1 MADAGGSAELVARC
15 HCGRATIRL
24 PRKPDYINHCNCT
37 LCTATGFQGI
47 YYASAELVIEGE
59 YDEYVREDLPPGE
72 VYLKNLRCAYCGS
85 PTHWEPLTPPPHE
98 RMGVNARLVDPA
110 LLEGVEVRAV
120 DGRSW

>member
-1 MADAGGSAELVARC
+1 MGEAGPVARC

-24 PRKPDYINHCNCT
+24 ARKPDYVVHCNCS

-47 YYASAELVIEGE
+47 YYASDELEIAGAF
-59 YDEYVREDLPPGE
+59 DSYVRSDLSE
-72 VYLKNLRCAYCGS
+72 TFLSMHRCTTCGT
-85 PTHWEPLTPPPHE
+85 PTHWTPLGEPPYE

-110 LLEGVEVRAV
+110 LLEGVEVREV